1 LRSPALELSVA
12 YAHVRNGDCQ
22 QRCSTSVAGRA
33 TGVRPVR
40 IAVVIVVLALSGLT
54 AVGIGSGAS
63 SRQRTVPCSETIDI
77 TRFPYLGSNRPQERY
92 RLVLGV
98 ISAPRAFFRQVV
110 FGNGYANWPY
120 FFKAGMVIRGGGKG
134 VVVSVPRAWR
144 NRGAIAWGN
153 GGNGVFDTLR
163 FVGCPGFRTK
173 GLAYAGGFYLRS
185 APACLPLVFR
195 VGHRAATVRFGL
207 GRRCN

>member
-1 LRSPALELSVA
+1 
-12 YAHVRNGDCQ
+12 
-22 QRCSTSVAGRA
+22 
-33 TGVRPVR
+33 
-40 IAVVIVVLALSGLT
+40 VVIVVLALIGLT

-77 TRFPYLGSNRPQERY
+77 TRFPYLGSNKPQERY

-98 ISAPRAFFRQVV
+98 ISAPRPFFRQVV
-110 FGNGYANWPY
+110 FGNGYESWPY
-120 FFKAGMVIRGGGKG
+120 FFKAGMVIRGGAKG
-134 VVVSVPRAWR
+134 VVVSVPQAWR

-153 GGNGVFDTLR
+153 GGNGVFDTIR
-163 FVGCPGFRTK
+163 FAGCPGFRAK

-185 APACLPLVFR
+185 APACLPLVLR

-207 GRRCN
+207 GRRCS